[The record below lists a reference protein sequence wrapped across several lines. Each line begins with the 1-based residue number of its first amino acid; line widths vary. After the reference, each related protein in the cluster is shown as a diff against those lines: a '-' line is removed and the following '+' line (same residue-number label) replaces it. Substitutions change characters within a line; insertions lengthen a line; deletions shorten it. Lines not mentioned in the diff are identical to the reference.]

1 MTELTVRLRDG
12 DRISVRP
19 MQEGDAE
26 QVLAGF
32 ARLSPAS
39 LRARFLSPTPR
50 LTRGM
55 ADDLIRV
62 DHGRIVLLAFDADG
76 GLVGGARAV
85 RHRDDPATADVAV
98 TVGERHRRRG
108 IGSALLRLLRSQAHG
123 AGIDRLAGHVLVDN
137 VAAQRLLVSA
147 RAESWLDEPGVL
159 GFELPAGRRRTTSP
173 ATAERRALAQA
184 S

>member
-1 MTELTVRLRDG
+1 MTQLTVRLRDG
-12 DRISVRP
+12 GRISVRP

-39 LRARFLSPTPR
+39 MRARFLSPMPR
-50 LTRGM
+50 LTRGV
-55 ADDLIRV
+55 AEDLVRV
-62 DHGRIVLLAFDADG
+62 DDDRIVLLAFEGD

-85 RHRDDPATADVAV
+85 RHRDDRATADVAV
-98 TVGERHRRRG
+98 TVGEGHRRRG
-108 IGSALLRLLRSQAHG
+108 IGTALLRLLRGEAQ
-123 AGIDRLAGHVLVDN
+123 GIGIERLAGHVLVDN
-137 VAAQRLLVSA
+137 VAAQRLLVPA

-173 ATAERRALAQA
+173 ATAARRALARA